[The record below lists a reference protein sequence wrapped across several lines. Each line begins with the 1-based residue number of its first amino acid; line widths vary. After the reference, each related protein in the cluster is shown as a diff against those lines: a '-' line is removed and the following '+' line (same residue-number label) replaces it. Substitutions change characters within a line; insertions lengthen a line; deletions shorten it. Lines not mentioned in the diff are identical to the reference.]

1 METLSDF
8 LDSVVTSTI
17 AGRGDWL
24 WKNLTLYPQVPACEH
39 TSNYISFIAQ
49 VFLTIYHNNAYYM
62 GTYIGSCRH
71 MQKKFK
77 LWFFKHIKAN
87 CMFFILKK

>member
-49 VFLTIYHNNAYYM
+49 VFFSIYHNNAY
-62 GTYIGSCRH
+62 
-71 MQKKFK
+71 
-77 LWFFKHIKAN
+77 
-87 CMFFILKK
+87 